1 MVVKGNLSLTAETRR
16 LRLLGPNKNT
26 HSTKDALSGAPSGF
40 VWIGSHRSP
49 ARWATRPEHEAWER
63 RLADRKASRLLP
75 QNPETFSPDDTYF
88 GVSFPPLL
96 KETIE

>member
-1 MVVKGNLSLTAETRR
+1 M
-16 LRLLGPNKNT
+16 GPNKNT
-26 HSTKDALSGAPSGF
+26 HSTKDALSGAHPRDSPGSG
-40 VWIGSHRSP
+40 VIARPLGGPP
-49 ARWATRPEHEAWER
+49 APEHEAWER
-63 RLADRKASRLLP
+63 RLADRKASRFLP